1 MTPTL
6 ALYIGGT
13 TALVLLLFIVSLIVI
28 AVLTGKKR
36 N

>member
-13 TALVLLLFIVSLIVI
+13 TALVLLLFIVGLILAAI
-28 AVLTGKKR
+28 LTGKKG